1 MARKRYKSDQH
12 PGELNLTAMID
23 VAFQLLSFFLLA
35 IKPVDV
41 FTNLDAFRPSPEKTN
56 VSTPSAPMI
65 KIMVLPMNPGESGV
79 YYFGE
84 AGNGAALTTPQT
96 EARLKKYAD
105 TDPTQTILI
114 MCAKRSTHRQL
125 VELLDKCAK
134 YKLTNLSVVSSAGI

>member
-1 MARKRYKSDQH
+1 MARKRYRADNH

-41 FTNLDAFRPSPEKTN
+41 FANLDAFRPSPEKTN
-56 VSTPSAPMI
+56 VSTPSSPMI

-79 YYFGE
+79 YVMNDTPMTTAQME
-84 AGNGAALTTPQT
+84 AK
-96 EARLKKYAD
+96 LKRYAD

>member
-1 MARKRYKSDQH
+1 MARRRNKADNH

-23 VAFQLLSFFLLA
+23 VAFQLLSFFLIA

-41 FTNLDAFRPSPEKTN
+41 YANLDAFRPSPEKTN

-79 YYFGE
+79 YVL
-84 AGNGAALTTPQT
+84 NDTPMTTPQM
-96 EARLKKYAD
+96 ESRLKKYAD

-114 MCAKRSTHRQL
+114 MCAKRSTHKQL
-125 VELLDKCAK
+125 IELLDKCAK

>member
-1 MARKRYKSDQH
+1 MARKRYKADNH

-41 FTNLDAFRPSPEKTN
+41 FANLDAFRPSPEKTN

-79 YYFGE
+79 YVV
-84 AGNGAALTTPQT
+84 NDVPMTTPQT
-96 EARLKKYAD
+96 EQRLRKYAE

-114 MCAKRSTHRQL
+114 MCAKRSTHKQL

>member
-1 MARKRYKSDQH
+1 MARKRFKPEH
-12 PGELNLTAMID
+12 RPGELNLTAMID
-23 VAFQLLSFFLLA
+23 VAFQLLSFFLIA

-41 FTNLDAFRPSPEKTN
+41 MANLDAFRPSPEKTN
-56 VSTPSAPMI
+56 VSTPSSPMI

-79 YYFGE
+79 YVV
-84 AGNGAALTTPQT
+84 NDVPMTTPQM
-96 EARLKKYAD
+96 EKRLSNYAA

-125 VELLDKCAK
+125 IELLDKCAK

>member
-1 MARKRYKSDQH
+1 MARKRNKADNH

-41 FTNLDAFRPSPEKTN
+41 FANLDAFRPSPEKTN

-65 KIMVLPMNPGESGV
+65 KIMVLPLNPGESGIYV
-79 YYFGE
+79 M
-84 AGNGAALTTPQT
+84 NDVPMTTPQM
-96 EARLKKYAD
+96 ESRLKRYAD
-105 TDPTQTILI
+105 TDTTQTILI

>member
-1 MARKRYKSDQH
+1 MARKRYKADNH

-23 VAFQLLSFFLLA
+23 VAFQLLSFFLIA

-41 FTNLDAFRPSPEKTN
+41 FANLDAFRPSPEKTN
-56 VSTPSAPMI
+56 VSTPSSPMI
-65 KIMVLPMNPGESGV
+65 KIMVLPQNPGESGV
-79 YYFGE
+79 YVVNDYPM
-84 AGNGAALTTPQT
+84 TTPQM
-96 EARLKKYAD
+96 EVRLKKYAE

-114 MCAKRSTHRQL
+114 MCAKRSTHQQL

>member
-1 MARKRYKSDQH
+1 MARKRYRADHH

-41 FTNLDAFRPSPEKTN
+41 FANLDAFRPSPEKTN

-65 KIMVLPMNPGESGV
+65 KIMVLPLNPGESGIYV
-79 YYFGE
+79 M
-84 AGNGAALTTPQT
+84 NDVPMTTPQM
-96 EARLKKYAD
+96 ESRLKRYAD
-105 TDPTQTILI
+105 TDTTQTILI

>member
-1 MARKRYKSDQH
+1 MARRRRKAENH

-41 FTNLDAFRPSPEKTN
+41 FANLDAFRPSPEKP
-56 VSTPSAPMI
+56 SPGTPMSPMI
-65 KIMVLPMNPGESGV
+65 KIMVLPQNPGESGTYV
-79 YYFGE
+79 VNE
-84 AGNGAALTTPQT
+84 VTLTTPQM
-96 EARLKKYAD
+96 EKKLQRYAE

-114 MCAKRSTHRQL
+114 MCAKRSTHKQL
-125 VELLDKCAK
+125 VDLLDKCAK

>member
-1 MARKRYKSDQH
+1 MARKRYKADHH

-41 FTNLDAFRPSPEKTN
+41 FANLDAFRPSPEKTN

-65 KIMVLPMNPGESGV
+65 KIMVLPLNPGESGIYV
-79 YYFGE
+79 M
-84 AGNGAALTTPQT
+84 NDVPMTTPQM
-96 EARLKKYAD
+96 ESRLKRYAD
-105 TDPTQTILI
+105 TDTTQTILI

>member
-1 MARKRYKSDQH
+1 MARRRYKADNH

-23 VAFQLLSFFLLA
+23 VAFQLLSFFLIA

-41 FTNLDAFRPSPEKTN
+41 FANLDAFRPSPEKTN
-56 VSTPSAPMI
+56 SSESSVPMI

-79 YYFGE
+79 YVLNE
-84 AGNGAALTTPQT
+84 TPMTTAQM
-96 EARLKKYAD
+96 ESRLKKYAD

-114 MCAKRSTHRQL
+114 MCAKKSTHKQL
-125 VELLDKCAK
+125 IELLDKCAK

>member
-1 MARKRYKSDQH
+1 MARKRYKADNH

-41 FTNLDAFRPSPEKTN
+41 YANLEAFRPSPEKTN

-79 YYFGE
+79 YVVNE
-84 AGNGAALTTPQT
+84 VPMTTPQT

-105 TDPTQTILI
+105 TDPTQTILV
-114 MCAKRSTHRQL
+114 MCAKRSTHKQL
-125 VELLDKCAK
+125 IELLDKCAK
-134 YKLTNLSVVSSAGI
+134 YKLTNISVVSSAGI

>member
-1 MARKRYKSDQH
+1 MGRRRKKGGDH

-41 FTNLDAFRPSPEKTN
+41 YANLDAFRPSPEKTN
-56 VSTPSAPMI
+56 VSTPSSPMI
-65 KIMVLPMNPGESGV
+65 KIMVLPKNPEETGV
-79 YYFGE
+79 YVL
-84 AGNGAALTTPQT
+84 NDTPMSTPQM
-96 EARLKKYAD
+96 ESRLKKYAD

-114 MCAKRSTHRQL
+114 MCAKRSTHKQL

>member
-1 MARKRYKSDQH
+1 MARKRNKAENH

-23 VAFQLLSFFLLA
+23 VAFQLLAFFLIA

-41 FTNLDAFRPSPEKTN
+41 FANLDAFRPSPEKTN

-65 KIMVLPMNPGESGV
+65 KIMVLPQNPGEWGV
-79 YYFGE
+79 YVVNDV
-84 AGNGAALTTPQT
+84 AMTTPQM
-96 EARLKKYAD
+96 ESRLKKYAD

-125 VELLDKCAK
+125 IELLDKCAK

>member
-1 MARKRYKSDQH
+1 MARKRYKPDNH
-12 PGELNLTAMID
+12 PGELNLVAMID

-41 FTNLDAFRPSPEKTN
+41 FANLEAFRPSPEKTN
-56 VSTPSAPMI
+56 VSTPSSPMI
-65 KIMVLPMNPGESGV
+65 KIMVLPMNPGETGV
-79 YYFGE
+79 YVLNDYPM
-84 AGNGAALTTPQT
+84 TTPQM
-96 EARLKKYAD
+96 ESRLKKYAE

>member
-1 MARKRYKSDQH
+1 MARRRNKSENH

-23 VAFQLLSFFLLA
+23 VAFQLLAFFLMA

-41 FTNLDAFRPSPEKTN
+41 FANLEAFRPSPEKTN
-56 VSTPSAPMI
+56 TSAPSSPMI
-65 KIMVLPMNPGESGV
+65 KIMVLPMNPGESGIYV
-79 YYFGE
+79 M
-84 AGNGAALTTPQT
+84 NDSPMTTPQM
-96 EARLKKYAD
+96 ESKLKRYAD

-114 MCAKRSTHRQL
+114 MCAKRSTHKQL

>member
-1 MARKRYKSDQH
+1 MARKRKREGAH
-12 PGELNLTAMID
+12 PAELNLTAMID
-23 VAFQLLSFFLLA
+23 VAFQLLSFFLIA

-41 FTNLDAFRPSPEKTN
+41 LANLDAFRPSPEKTN

-65 KIMVLPMNPGESGV
+65 KIMVLPQNPGEWGV
-79 YYFGE
+79 YVVNDV
-84 AGNGAALTTPQT
+84 AMTTPQM
-96 EARLKKYAD
+96 ESRLKKYAD

-125 VELLDKCAK
+125 IELLDKCAK